1 MKSRALAEHFKG
13 ILLLIGVLVAT
24 VCTILLFSVD
34 SLVHL
39 SYENVDEVVRTV
51 LANTGTLLGVKT
63 FPIGGDIVFVQ

>member
-24 VCTILLFSVD
+24 VCALLLFGVD

-39 SYENVDEVVRTV
+39 SYENVDEAIRSVSG
-51 LANTGTLLGVKT
+51 NTGTLLGVET
-63 FPIGGDIVFVQ
+63 FPIGGNVFFVQ